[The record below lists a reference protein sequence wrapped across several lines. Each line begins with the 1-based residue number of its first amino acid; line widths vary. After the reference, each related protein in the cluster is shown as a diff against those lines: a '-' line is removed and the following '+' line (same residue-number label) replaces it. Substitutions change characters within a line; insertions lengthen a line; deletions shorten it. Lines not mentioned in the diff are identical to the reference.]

1 MLEEKKP
8 RGSLQQGSADAGQ
21 PKTPKIN
28 TGARNSA
35 TGKTEPISKSNNNI
49 KPAHRFALLSERC
62 APSAPGPLP
71 SPLLGGLPG
80 SSLLI
85 AQQAAS
91 LRLAQ
96 LKAQLALTQIN
107 NALAVGSQAATFT
120 ANCNTPAPYIS
131 TKPPSPTAAAINLL
145 NVLKIA
151 NTMSHPLYNPYASG
165 NQSSTQGQY
174 GHPSMQAERDQRR
187 SSCLGPGSNFGSTG
201 GSSLIPDTSGGIP
214 SSSLS
219 SQSMTYRP
227 EQGRAIMDKD
237 LERSIDMHISRA
249 REEVRVLGKPV
260 HHPLDQDTRFTN
272 TQRHEF
278 HSPGTGMVSY
288 PSLSSTSAAPGH
300 RHSDIESGGT
310 SLDWSSNYK
319 RPTADDSKFY
329 SSPVS
334 SNNASGRDDR
344 FFPPIERPRDMQ
356 SIPGLGDYDRPVQE
370 STRPKY
376 TSESAA
382 NILLHFGL
390 EKEDLEELLSYPEDQ
405 ITPANLPY
413 ILRQI
418 RIQKAKRTPTTVQ
431 TKSYPESVSERGSHS
446 LSSSGSSSVLQPSK
460 VIDYGH
466 TGKYTG
472 GVVDDTGKTSVSRAN
487 SGGSGS
493 MLLMDSFSSSQ
504 HTREPPQKNTTVV
517 KSSALGSSQQASS
530 VTSLS
535 SSYSPVLNSEAPPS
549 HDQTKQ
555 LQTSQA
561 NLSSFVLPKKDTDLR
576 VLKAEVSKPV
586 PVKEPEADRQST
598 SKTQPPC
605 TPLFRG
611 VHPGRPGLVLIGR
624 NNNSGT
630 KGQSKTQGHGSTVPG
645 QIKKQQPQQQKPK
658 QPVEH
663 QSKQQMQKQPV
674 VQPVAQPVVQP
685 GQANWPPV
693 FSAAK
698 PVPPTPL
705 ISNITD
711 ASRPMQRM
719 MFLPDD
725 PRSRVIPPL
734 LPQTIQNFNHM
745 TLPPSN
751 RQPPAKVA
759 GTKGLPTLA
768 MMHDYAAASPRI
780 FPHTCSLCNKECT
793 HMKDWLSHQNTN
805 LHLESCRLLR
815 NRYPDWDGEI
825 LQPRAAG
832 KDAKPQALSSA
843 QTSQQRHQKT
853 SRGSHSHSRSRSPSP
868 RRHRGSEGRRERRS
882 SPSRSP
888 HNSRYTFRSRSR
900 SPSPRHDH
908 PTSSRYRPRSRSP
921 ERRLSP
927 RKREDRRSSPRRD
940 NDRRSSPRRNDGR
953 RSPPRRSDERRS
965 PPRRSHERR
974 SSAEASSPQRKK
986 SSSAEKLAKKLLG
999 TSAVQSLSKQTD
1011 LDTVVKTLAPVLLA
1025 ELVKMKS
1032 SSSSSASSKGG
1043 KPSSS
1048 TTPAVGK
1055 RLSST
1060 GSSSS
1065 TSSTAKKK
1073 VLSTKVSKAKPS
1085 LQKSEASSSTKTK
1098 SGKCSPPTM
1107 VRLEGIRSS
1116 LSHNDVI
1123 AAVEQFGKTKSVLL
1137 FRSKLEAIVCFEK
1150 EEDAKKLRGVKSLDV
1165 KGMPVNVVREKETD
1179 SKDQKKP
1186 PRIKPVSSSASRPQ
1200 TISATKITTSRKVL
1214 LPTPNMPLIKWPLLS
1229 GAQKATTAKLTNK
1242 KIAPKGSVKGLIT
1255 VTKAKVLVSKAK
1267 NISTKQIA
1275 KIVKTGKLP
1284 AKRPVKKAAVKQ
1296 KTSSGS
1302 TTRASENQPEAGG
1315 SKQKPI
1321 LKTSETSVKE
1331 SLVMLK
1337 ETDKTDKLKNMT
1349 VAEPTKGKDI
1359 VTKEKVMASK
1369 AEMDSTAQKSK
1380 TSVDKL
1386 AAAGAVAKEKVDETA
1401 AKAGSVPSKSTTS
1414 ENRPDVETSKPKE
1427 SETKVKEAVVVPKD
1441 TAKVVKQANVTEI
1454 EPKHQ
1459 TKLDKA
1465 NRAEDDE
1472 QMQLGETVGKVAEPM
1487 EVGSCTDEKGKK
1499 LTSENSADKSSD
1511 SQPPTSTVQTL
1522 PKESSVSSLTH
1533 VQQSTLSEP
1542 VPTKCKLVSER
1553 SETSV
1558 KGSVMMLKEL
1568 DAVVKP
1574 PTKTVTEPTK
1584 IKEVVSKAKVMVSKV
1599 DTASKMQK
1607 PKTSGDKLPL
1617 AGAVAKQKFE
1627 ETAAKAVSVPSKSTT
1642 SENCPVVEN
1651 FKPKESGTKVQEAV
1665 VVPKDSANVTGIEPK
1680 HQAKLDEAN
1689 QAEDFEPMQLGE
1701 TGVAEAIEVGSCA
1714 DDKGQKL
1721 TESSAPSDSQPPTST
1736 VQSLPTE
1743 SSVKSLMQVQKST
1756 LSEPE
1761 PTAQECISESSET
1774 SVKESVMMLKKT
1786 DKVDKSPNQTVGEP
1800 TRDKEIVS
1808 KAGMAST
1815 TQKSATSTGADPA
1828 GRVKAKGY
1836 VTLGEMAEHHI
1847 KTERMVCI
1855 TPKILFSPR
1864 FTQIGQKQML
1874 ITLPKYFSDSYTEDE
1889 LAGLFIPFGFEY
1901 TDENIYVIPQAHM
1914 AIIQMPT
1921 LWHVQQLI
1929 RIAMKG
1935 FFFKGVP
1942 LSIRALA
1949 SRFLMTPFEFYKRIM
1964 KMMKMSMCDSWKTVF
1979 IKNISVTEARDLR
1992 ESVRKMKFV
2001 RNYLPLLNKV
2011 FVEFESFNDADQLG
2025 VWYSRLKRP
2034 PGYEVHR
2041 LGIPHEKH
2049 PELYFGA
2056 PHLAQSAIPDSE
2068 DCVPGVIV
2076 PKRCDIPQGTA
2087 AAFWVTMRSR
2097 PFMYPTIGVWFNI
2110 PNHLTVKGKE
2120 DIEEARFI
2128 LGSKSPTIMLTG
2140 LPMGDYKHEDLAK
2153 LVWRYFP
2160 KQNLHSLYY
2169 NMTVLPLQRRAF
2181 VHFPDWTSCIKFLR
2195 DPCTETYHIKK
2206 RRLTSHFVLDYMK
2219 PESSEEMK
2227 YKSLM
2232 KLSNAGV
2239 PEEKSLE
2246 ERLLCVEISETSV
2259 EVIELVM
2266 EVVATLA
2273 TFVNFL
2279 PLGNR
2284 ICVEM
2289 AESSGVKRVVE
2300 KYKTVP
2306 QEPARQS
2313 TWNKVQRFESLK
2325 SLKQRLQDCS
2335 EITIHFEPDT
2345 VNFKAKTPSQP
2356 PTQSPTVKCQ
2366 TQPLPPECSDNGSQP
2381 AQQASGPG
2389 GSTPSKPIIAGP
2401 SETAASDVAMDEDAE
2416 KSGTETTID
2425 STVGPRANEVVKKAK
2440 GEDALLT
2447 TLNSAADVTS
2457 TSVVSSGNTV
2467 PSATGL
2473 TPEENFAELPQI
2485 DTDIFKALKAAVHQY
2500 RLTRESKPQSEE
2512 ESTNKSSTSSRTAA
2526 SEETPQRTVQ
2536 DDFANDRISSKACL
2550 FDEQSFNMDDF
2561 VTVDEVGEDVEDAS
2575 LEPESL
2581 STSKQSPRTREGHG
2595 SGRSF
2600 EGKLASTRSST
2611 DSKRSASSSSCS
2623 SSSKST
2629 KGSTSASPKES
2640 KNLSEPMSTAS
2651 VSKSSSYAPPLSTG
2665 IPSSPGQK
2673 TEQTTSTSKASNTAS
2688 SGRSTRSSSAA
2699 REREKITS
2707 AAIVKTSMQTPPK
2720 PLREAGVTES
2730 AVTVSD
2736 HKASAEGTAAK
2747 TETEIETSS
2756 ERHSP
2761 SQEQGVELSQ
2771 GQSLEI
2777 VNVNTL
2783 KDQKKSE
2790 EERKKDDADKHIEDD
2805 DNIENYQILDS
2816 VDDQTDEQIEDG
2828 NEDDSSKIQQTR
2840 PEKGQTVGDE
2850 GKACPEEDSEMEI
2863 NSPFQVLD
2871 SVTEDQAA
2879 MSQEDSHLVQDD
2891 DSTLKQLSEEGAT
2904 PVVDTSEGKDAVGKD
2919 QETNDKDHFQ
2929 VLDTC
2934 SVQALGGKGDG
2945 ENKRHKEEEEV
2956 KLVSA
2961 ESCKA
2966 SKDVETPD
2974 DQILNEDQ
2982 PVQDNDNKD
2991 HDSDV
2996 TEQETF
3002 EILDSIDDQ
3011 TATEDDGQKHE
3022 TDEISKEEVSPREE
3036 DQDFYQVI
3044 DSLEDQPTTTEP
3056 ESETDKKGKRTKRG
3070 EATATKDER
3079 PSRRS
3084 GPTTRASKSE
3094 ETEKSPK
3101 KEDRTVKKYET
3112 RTKKDTTAGVKEI
3125 KEAPEEMMYEIVDS
3139 VEDEPV
3145 QETATTERSGRR
3157 RSTRGKKED
3166 KITLE
3171 STEVSEKPV
3180 EDEDATYKVLDS
3192 VEEETADDEPIATR
3206 RSTRGKTEKTS
3217 KDTPTRTR
3225 QTPARESQE
3234 RNRETQKKGER
3245 ASSRHSTPTKS
3256 DVVVG
3261 ELSEEVT
3268 YEMYE
3273 DKAKDDQPT
3282 TGGKRK
3288 RGRPRKEVKM
3298 TKKDI
3303 VTLKKEDK
3311 DASEKAAEEEEATY
3325 QILDSVED
3333 KTIDGQPP
3341 SDQSRKNATSLMG
3354 PTKNEEEEPMYEIID
3369 SLEDDQEEPNTTEV
3383 SGGKKKKSDE
3393 TPAKEEPSTD
3403 KGDTP
3408 TCGTTSLYEP
3418 VDDLEEVH
3426 DDPSAAEDSA
3436 VGNEERTSKT
3446 DIKKEDKST
3455 TKSRCGTA
3463 TPEEE
3468 KKEKSPE
3475 KNNPT
3480 LVTLDEAGD
3489 EKDEEPDEEQAE
3501 KTSRSAKR
3509 KHDGDTE
3516 ENMNFVTI
3524 DEVGE
3529 VEEEE
3534 EKEAVTVTTR
3544 TRGRAKKRSRQTPV
3558 RKSARGK
3565 KVSTDEEKEAADVP
3579 PPTSLDASSS
3589 SDKDPSTSLSDGQQE
3604 VQKTEVEAAS
3614 QTDVEASSAGYELQ
3628 PERPENQ
3635 TVEERLSRADIKVVS
3650 KQRSELVGP
3659 EPKRSRSQSPC
3670 VAADFKMPTFKPNNP
3685 LGQEFVVPKSGYFC
3699 NICSVFY
3706 VNENTAKELHCSSR
3720 RHYDNLQKHYEKLK
3734 QKPSRSSTQ
3743 SPQDSVSD

>member
-35 TGKTEPISKSNNNI
+35 TGKTDHISKSNNNI

-431 TKSYPESVSERGSHS
+431 TKSYPESNQR
-446 LSSSGSSSVLQPSK
+446 Q
-460 VIDYGH
+460 IA
-466 TGKYTG
+466 
-472 GVVDDTGKTSVSRAN
+472 SR
-487 SGGSGS
+487 
-493 MLLMDSFSSSQ
+493 
-504 HTREPPQKNTTVV
+504 R
-517 KSSALGSSQQASS
+517 
-530 VTSLS
+530 
-535 SSYSPVLNSEAPPS
+535 
-549 HDQTKQ
+549 
-555 LQTSQA
+555 
-561 NLSSFVLPKKDTDLR
+561 R
-576 VLKAEVSKPV
+576 
-586 PVKEPEADRQST
+586 
-598 SKTQPPC
+598 KTQPPC

-725 PRSRVIPPL
+725 PHSRVIPPL

-853 SRGSHSHSRSRSPSP
+853 SRGSHSHSHSRSRSPSP

-1048 TTPAVGK
+1048 TTPAGGK

-1386 AAAGAVAKEKVDETA
+1386 AAAGAVAKEKDDETA

-1522 PKESSVSSLTH
+1522 PTESSVSSLTH

-1651 FKPKESGTKVQEAV
+1651 FKPKESETKVQEAV
-1665 VVPKDSANVTGIEPK
+1665 VVPKDTANVTGIEPK

-1786 DKVDKSPNQTVGEP
+1786 DKVDKSPNQTVSEP

-1815 TQKSATSTGADPA
+1815 TQKSATSAGADPA

-2169 NMTVLPLQRRAF
+2169 NMTVLPLQRR
-2181 VHFPDWTSCIKFLR
+2181 
-2195 DPCTETYHIKK
+2195 
-2206 RRLTSHFVLDYMK
+2206 
-2219 PESSEEMK
+2219 
-2227 YKSLM
+2227 
-2232 KLSNAGV
+2232 GV

-2279 PLGNR
+2279 P
-2284 ICVEM
+2284 
-2289 AESSGVKRVVE
+2289 
-2300 KYKTVP
+2300 
-2306 QEPARQS
+2306 ARQ
-2313 TWNKVQRFESLK
+2313 
-2325 SLKQRLQDCS
+2325 QDMC
-2335 EITIHFEPDT
+2335 
-2345 VNFKAKTPSQP
+2345 
-2356 PTQSPTVKCQ
+2356 
-2366 TQPLPPECSDNGSQP
+2366 
-2381 AQQASGPG
+2381 
-2389 GSTPSKPIIAGP
+2389 
-2401 SETAASDVAMDEDAE
+2401 
-2416 KSGTETTID
+2416 
-2425 STVGPRANEVVKKAK
+2425 
-2440 GEDALLT
+2440 
-2447 TLNSAADVTS
+2447 
-2457 TSVVSSGNTV
+2457 
-2467 PSATGL
+2467 
-2473 TPEENFAELPQI
+2473 
-2485 DTDIFKALKAAVHQY
+2485 
-2500 RLTRESKPQSEE
+2500 
-2512 ESTNKSSTSSRTAA
+2512 
-2526 SEETPQRTVQ
+2526 
-2536 DDFANDRISSKACL
+2536 
-2550 FDEQSFNMDDF
+2550 
-2561 VTVDEVGEDVEDAS
+2561 
-2575 LEPESL
+2575 
-2581 STSKQSPRTREGHG
+2581 
-2595 SGRSF
+2595 
-2600 EGKLASTRSST
+2600 
-2611 DSKRSASSSSCS
+2611 
-2623 SSSKST
+2623 
-2629 KGSTSASPKES
+2629 
-2640 KNLSEPMSTAS
+2640 
-2651 VSKSSSYAPPLSTG
+2651 
-2665 IPSSPGQK
+2665 
-2673 TEQTTSTSKASNTAS
+2673 
-2688 SGRSTRSSSAA
+2688 
-2699 REREKITS
+2699 
-2707 AAIVKTSMQTPPK
+2707 
-2720 PLREAGVTES
+2720 
-2730 AVTVSD
+2730 
-2736 HKASAEGTAAK
+2736 
-2747 TETEIETSS
+2747 
-2756 ERHSP
+2756 
-2761 SQEQGVELSQ
+2761 
-2771 GQSLEI
+2771 
-2777 VNVNTL
+2777 
-2783 KDQKKSE
+2783 
-2790 EERKKDDADKHIEDD
+2790 
-2805 DNIENYQILDS
+2805 
-2816 VDDQTDEQIEDG
+2816 
-2828 NEDDSSKIQQTR
+2828 
-2840 PEKGQTVGDE
+2840 
-2850 GKACPEEDSEMEI
+2850 
-2863 NSPFQVLD
+2863 
-2871 SVTEDQAA
+2871 
-2879 MSQEDSHLVQDD
+2879 
-2891 DSTLKQLSEEGAT
+2891 
-2904 PVVDTSEGKDAVGKD
+2904 
-2919 QETNDKDHFQ
+2919 
-2929 VLDTC
+2929 
-2934 SVQALGGKGDG
+2934 
-2945 ENKRHKEEEEV
+2945 
-2956 KLVSA
+2956 
-2961 ESCKA
+2961 
-2966 SKDVETPD
+2966 
-2974 DQILNEDQ
+2974 
-2982 PVQDNDNKD
+2982 
-2991 HDSDV
+2991 
-2996 TEQETF
+2996 
-3002 EILDSIDDQ
+3002 
-3011 TATEDDGQKHE
+3011 
-3022 TDEISKEEVSPREE
+3022 
-3036 DQDFYQVI
+3036 
-3044 DSLEDQPTTTEP
+3044 
-3056 ESETDKKGKRTKRG
+3056 
-3070 EATATKDER
+3070 
-3079 PSRRS
+3079 
-3084 GPTTRASKSE
+3084 
-3094 ETEKSPK
+3094 
-3101 KEDRTVKKYET
+3101 
-3112 RTKKDTTAGVKEI
+3112 
-3125 KEAPEEMMYEIVDS
+3125 
-3139 VEDEPV
+3139 
-3145 QETATTERSGRR
+3145 
-3157 RSTRGKKED
+3157 
-3166 KITLE
+3166 
-3171 STEVSEKPV
+3171 
-3180 EDEDATYKVLDS
+3180 
-3192 VEEETADDEPIATR
+3192 
-3206 RSTRGKTEKTS
+3206 
-3217 KDTPTRTR
+3217 
-3225 QTPARESQE
+3225 
-3234 RNRETQKKGER
+3234 
-3245 ASSRHSTPTKS
+3245 
-3256 DVVVG
+3256 
-3261 ELSEEVT
+3261 
-3268 YEMYE
+3268 
-3273 DKAKDDQPT
+3273 
-3282 TGGKRK
+3282 
-3288 RGRPRKEVKM
+3288 
-3298 TKKDI
+3298 
-3303 VTLKKEDK
+3303 
-3311 DASEKAAEEEEATY
+3311 
-3325 QILDSVED
+3325 
-3333 KTIDGQPP
+3333 
-3341 SDQSRKNATSLMG
+3341 
-3354 PTKNEEEEPMYEIID
+3354 
-3369 SLEDDQEEPNTTEV
+3369 
-3383 SGGKKKKSDE
+3383 
-3393 TPAKEEPSTD
+3393 
-3403 KGDTP
+3403 
-3408 TCGTTSLYEP
+3408 
-3418 VDDLEEVH
+3418 
-3426 DDPSAAEDSA
+3426 
-3436 VGNEERTSKT
+3436 
-3446 DIKKEDKST
+3446 
-3455 TKSRCGTA
+3455 
-3463 TPEEE
+3463 
-3468 KKEKSPE
+3468 
-3475 KNNPT
+3475 
-3480 LVTLDEAGD
+3480 
-3489 EKDEEPDEEQAE
+3489 
-3501 KTSRSAKR
+3501 
-3509 KHDGDTE
+3509 
-3516 ENMNFVTI
+3516 
-3524 DEVGE
+3524 
-3529 VEEEE
+3529 
-3534 EKEAVTVTTR
+3534 
-3544 TRGRAKKRSRQTPV
+3544 
-3558 RKSARGK
+3558 
-3565 KVSTDEEKEAADVP
+3565 
-3579 PPTSLDASSS
+3579 
-3589 SDKDPSTSLSDGQQE
+3589 
-3604 VQKTEVEAAS
+3604 
-3614 QTDVEASSAGYELQ
+3614 
-3628 PERPENQ
+3628 
-3635 TVEERLSRADIKVVS
+3635 
-3650 KQRSELVGP
+3650 
-3659 EPKRSRSQSPC
+3659 
-3670 VAADFKMPTFKPNNP
+3670 
-3685 LGQEFVVPKSGYFC
+3685 
-3699 NICSVFY
+3699 
-3706 VNENTAKELHCSSR
+3706 
-3720 RHYDNLQKHYEKLK
+3720 
-3734 QKPSRSSTQ
+3734 
-3743 SPQDSVSD
+3743 